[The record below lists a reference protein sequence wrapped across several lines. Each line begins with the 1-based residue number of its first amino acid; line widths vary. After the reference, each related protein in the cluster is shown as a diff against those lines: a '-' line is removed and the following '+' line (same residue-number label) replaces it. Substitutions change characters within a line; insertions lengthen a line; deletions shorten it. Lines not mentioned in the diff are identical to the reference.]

1 MADGEFG
8 AVFRALAKRAAEA
21 AERIT
26 GRMAALTHETADAV
40 EDNARKLKGA
50 DAGAKARLEAAGKPG
65 ATLEDINAAGSTA
78 GIPIKY
84 GLDSYGRATL
94 TDAKGYTHAIGDTF
108 DNAESEEAYNFLNG
122 ELDRTGAGYDPVTG
136 NGVRYYPQD
145 DTKPVSPK
153 SRQRLPDGSFEISG
167 TTSDLVR
174 VTYRDGLPVD
184 VTSVD
189 ATAGKDVDSIVKT
202 AGNKLPAG
210 SKAQA
215 TDVVV
220 RARSQSQAEELA
232 RRFAGNPHLRV
243 VYPETGFD
251 SGEFGQ

>member
-1 MADGEFG
+1 MADGELG

-26 GRMAALTHETADAV
+26 GRMSAFTHETAGAV
-40 EDNARKLKGA
+40 EENARNLA
-50 DAGAKARLEAAGKPG
+50 RSDANTKARLEAAGRRG
-65 ATLEDINAAGSTA
+65 ASVEDVKAAAATA
-78 GIPIKY
+78 GNPIKY
-84 GLDSYGRATL
+84 GVDSRGRATL
-94 TDAKGYTHAIGDTF
+94 TDAKGYTHVVGETL
-108 DNAESEEAYNFLNG
+108 DNAEAEDAYNFLNG
-122 ELDRTGAGYDPVTG
+122 QLDRSGAGYDPVTG

-145 DTKPVSPK
+145 DRDLISGK
-153 SRQRLPDGSFEISG
+153 SRQRLSDGSMEISG
-167 TTSDLVR
+167 TTADMIR
-174 VTYRDGLPVD
+174 VTYRDGVPVD
-184 VTSVD
+184 VESVD
-189 ATAGKDVDSIVKT
+189 ATAGNDVDSIVQT
-202 AGNKLPAG
+202 AGNKLPEG
-210 SKAQA
+210 RKFQA

>member
-8 AVFRALAKRAAEA
+8 AVFRALAKRAAES

-26 GRMAALTHETADAV
+26 GRMSALTHETADAV
-40 EDNARKLKGA
+40 EQNVRKLKGA
-50 DAGAKARLEAAGKPG
+50 DANAKARLEAAGRRG
-65 ATLEDINAAGSTA
+65 ATPEDIKAAAATA
-78 GIPIKY
+78 GGPIRY
-84 GLDSYGRATL
+84 GVDSYGRPTL
-94 TDAKGYTHAIGDTF
+94 TDAKDYTHVIGGKF
-108 DNAESEEAYNFLNG
+108 DNVESEEAYNFLNG

-145 DTKPVSPK
+145 DMKPVSPK
-153 SRQRLPDGSFEISG
+153 SREELPDGTVEISG
-167 TTSDLVR
+167 TTSDMVR

-184 VTSVD
+184 VSSVD
-189 ATAGKDVDSIVKT
+189 ATAGNNVDSIVKT
-202 AGNKLPAG
+202 AENKLPEG
-210 SKAQA
+210 SKSQA

-220 RARSQSQAEELA
+220 RARSLAQAEELA

-243 VYPETGFD
+243 VYPESGFD